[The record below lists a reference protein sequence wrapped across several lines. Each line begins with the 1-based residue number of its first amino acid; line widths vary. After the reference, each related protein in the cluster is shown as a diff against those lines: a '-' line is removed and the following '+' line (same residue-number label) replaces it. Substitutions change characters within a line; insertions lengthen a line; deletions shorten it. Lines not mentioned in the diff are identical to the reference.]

1 MNPLKKTFLFWL
13 LCYFGCT
20 YILVAQN
27 QPEWGLR
34 IGFSS
39 TEDKLG
45 FGIAY
50 YPMESKWLHHLEVYP
65 IQNRGS
71 EITIQPKNWGFLV
84 RNNYKLNGDAHK
96 INITVGSEV
105 YYSKYSR
112 IIVGTPNNV
121 PDVSQSLHLMA
132 ITGLNFRLGKRVNA
146 DISLPIVGFISENSN
161 GVSNNFPA
169 IVGLLGFFLPK
180 AGIQVGIF

>member
-1 MNPLKKTFLFWL
+1 MNPLKKIIL
-13 LCYFGCT
+13 LSLLYYFGSA
-20 YILVAQN
+20 YILEPQK

-50 YPMESKWLHHLEVYP
+50 YPMESKWFHHAEVYP

-71 EITIQPKNWGFLV
+71 DITINPKNWGFLV
-84 RNNYKLNGDAHK
+84 RNNYKLNGNEKK
-96 INITVGSEV
+96 INFTVGSEV

-121 PDVSQSLHLMA
+121 PDVSQSLHIMA
-132 ITGLNFRLGKRVNA
+132 ITGLNVRLGKRVNA
-146 DISLPIVGFISENSN
+146 DISLPIVGFIAENSN